1 MKLAVAPINWTNDD
15 LPELGGEIPFDRCI
29 AEMSQA
35 GYMGCEVGTKFT
47 KDARLLK
54 SQLEPLGLQVCNQW
68 FGFCFTA
75 LSYAE
80 VEKEFL
86 AQLNFLRLL
95 GANII
100 GGAELGSKNRV
111 GKNVPI
117 LGQRELFDSEDWKK
131 TTSGMDKLGK
141 IAADEGFRLC
151 YHTHMGMGIQTI
163 KETQRLMESTN
174 PDFVFLNYDCGHFYF
189 AGDKHLVAL
198 DKFISRIGHIHLKD
212 IRLNILEQV
221 KTQQKSFLD
230 AVKMGVFTVPGDGGV
245 IDFTAIVN
253 RLKSIDY
260 SGWLVVEAEQDP
272 AKANPLHYAQKAIGY
287 LKNIIA

>member
-15 LPELGGEIPFDRCI
+15 LPELGKEISFDQCI
-29 AEMSQA
+29 VEMAQA
-35 GYMGCEVGTKFT
+35 GYTGCEVGTKFI
-47 KDARLLK
+47 KDVNVLK
-54 SQLEPLGLQVCNQW
+54 SELGALGLQVCNQW
-68 FGFCFTA
+68 FGFRLTA

-80 VEKEFL
+80 VEKEFVT
-86 AQLNFLRLL
+86 QLNFLRLL

-111 GKNVPI
+111 GKSVPI
-117 LGQRELFDSEDWKK
+117 LGKREFFNSDDWKK
-131 TTSGMDKLGK
+131 ITSGMDKLGK
-141 IAADEGFRLC
+141 IAASEGFRLC

-189 AGDKHLVAL
+189 AGDDHLLAL
-198 DKFISRIGHIHLKD
+198 DQFISRIAHIHLKD

-230 AVKMGVFTVPGDGGV
+230 AVKMGVFTVPSDGV
-245 IDFTAIVN
+245 IDFIPIID

-272 AKANPLHYAQKAIGY
+272 IKANPLQYAQKAMSY
-287 LKNIIA
+287 LTDILA